1 MLFIDEAY
9 SLVSSSG
16 DQYGFE
22 ALDELMQFAENNRED
37 TVVILAGYPDSMD
50 NLLEA
55 NPGMKSRFPKTIS
68 FPNYSAD
75 EIDQIQ
81 GEMLSGME
89 YALEPSAKK
98 KVTSMAGKIVSLP
111 NYSNAR
117 DARNFN
123 DSLRR
128 AHARRIS
135 RLPEDKLTETAL
147 KTITA
152 DDVDNA
158 TKEFLG
164 TRTGT

>member
-1 MLFIDEAY
+1 
-9 SLVSSSG
+9 
-16 DQYGFE
+16 
-22 ALDELMQFAENNRED
+22 
-37 TVVILAGYPDSMD
+37 
-50 NLLEA
+50 
-55 NPGMKSRFPKTIS
+55 
-68 FPNYSAD
+68 
-75 EIDQIQ
+75 
-81 GEMLSGME
+81 
-89 YALEPSAKK
+89 
-98 KVTSMAGKIVSLP
+98 MAGKIVSLP